1 MQTNITA
8 LIVDDE
14 QRSRTV
20 VSELIKKYCPQIKVL
35 AECASAAAAKEKIK
49 ELSPQLVFL
58 DVSMP
63 GENAFEM
70 LQELGEVYF
79 EIIFITAHSSYS
91 IQAFRYSAIDYLL
104 KPVQEDLFIK
114 AVQKAQQKLSDKV
127 VNSRLATL
135 LHNFSTES
143 NPYGKRIC
151 IPGMKGFQVIQVNEI
166 IYLEA
171 DSCYTNFYLADKRKI
186 TSAKTLAD
194 YEEIIDDSSFLR
206 VHKSFVVNLNYIKE
220 YIKGDGGYIL
230 LTDGKEIEVSR
241 RKKDFFL
248 NKMKELFKL

>member
-20 VSELIKKYCPQIKVL
+20 ISELVKKYCPQIIVL
-35 AECASAAAAKEKIK
+35 AECGSASVAIEKIK
-49 ELSPQLVFL
+49 EFSPQLVFL

-63 GENAFEM
+63 GQNAFEM
-70 LQELGEVYF
+70 LQKLGEIYF
-79 EIIFITAHSSYS
+79 EIIFITAHTSYS
-91 IQAFRYSAIDYLL
+91 IQAFRYSAVDYLL

-114 AVQKAQQKLSDKV
+114 AVQKVQQKLNDKV
-127 VNSRLATL
+127 VNNRLATL
-135 LHNFSTES
+135 LHNFSTEP
-143 NPYGKRIC
+143 NPYAKRIC
-151 IPGMKGFQVIQVNEI
+151 IPGIKGFQVVQVNEI
-166 IYLEA
+166 MYLEA
-171 DSCYTNFYLADKRKI
+171 ESCYTNFYLADKRKI

-194 YEEIIDDSSFLR
+194 YEEIIDDPGFLR
-206 VHKSFVVNLNYIKE
+206 VHKSFVVNLNYLKE

-248 NKMKELFKL
+248 SKMKQLFKL

>member
-20 VSELIKKYCPQIKVL
+20 VSELIKKYCPLIKL
-35 AECASAAAAKEKIK
+35 LGECSSTAVAKEKIK
-49 ELSPQLVFL
+49 ELSPKLVFL
-58 DVSMP
+58 DISMP
-63 GENAFEM
+63 GQNAFEM

-91 IQAFRYSAIDYLL
+91 IQAFRYSAVDYLL

-114 AVQKAQQKLSDKV
+114 AVQKAQQKLGDKV

-135 LHNFSTES
+135 LHNFSNES

-151 IPGMKGFQVIQVNEI
+151 IPGIKGFQVIQVNEI
-166 IYLEA
+166 MYLEA
-171 DSCYTNFYLADKRKI
+171 ESCYTNFYLADKRKI

-194 YEEIIDDSSFLR
+194 YEEIIDEPGFLR

-220 YIKGDGGYIL
+220 YVKGDGGYIL
-230 LTDGKEIEVSR
+230 LNDGKEIEVSR

-248 NKMKELFKL
+248 SKMKELFKL